1 MTHFTAKT
9 ALTALAFLTL
19 TPGLAQGTPGAFHAL
34 GAPTTGSAAIVQKN
48 GQATLELR
56 GLKTEPGPD
65 LQVWLYQNAAPQKGA
80 KDADIGKGKYVK
92 VGELKK
98 FNGNFSYPIPKG
110 TNVTGYKSVVIW
122 CEQVKTAFGAADLQ

>member
-1 MTHFTAKT
+1 MTHLTAKT
-9 ALTALAFLTL
+9 ALTALALLTL
-19 TPGLAQGTPGAFHAL
+19 TSSLAKGTPGTFHAL
-34 GAPTTGSAAIVQKN
+34 AAPTTGTAVIVQKG

-65 LQVWLYQNAAPQKGA
+65 LQVWLYQNAAPKKGA
-80 KDADIGKGKYVK
+80 KDADIGKGRYMK

-98 FNGNFSYPIPKG
+98 FNGNFSYPIAKG

-122 CEQVKTAFGAADLQ
+122 CDQVKTAFAAADLQ